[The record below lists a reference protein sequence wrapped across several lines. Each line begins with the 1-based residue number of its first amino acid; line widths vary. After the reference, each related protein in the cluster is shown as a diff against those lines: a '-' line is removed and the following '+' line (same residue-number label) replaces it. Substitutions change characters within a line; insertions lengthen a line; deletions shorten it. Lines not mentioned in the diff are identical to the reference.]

1 MMMRRRAMLVLGA
14 AMLPAWQASAQSAVL
29 VMLERHN
36 CPWCLRWLA
45 EIGERAWNQSNLGRR
60 APLRRVDTARGLPED
75 LRHLQDWRVTPSFIL
90 LADNQ
95 EIGRIIGYQGDLFF
109 WQQAEMLM
117 ARLPP

>member
-1 MMMRRRAMLVLGA
+1 MFPRRTALLLGVVTLSARPA
-14 AMLPAWQASAQSAVL
+14 AAQNATL
-29 VMLERHN
+29 VMMDRHD
-36 CPWCLRWLA
+36 CVWCRRWLA
-45 EIGERAWNQSNLGRR
+45 EVGERAWNQSNLGRR

-75 LRHLQDWRVTPSFIL
+75 LRHLQDWRVAPSFIL